1 MPVYNFETPVNYENF
16 TKKINPEKVKE
27 EKRKSPAEALA
38 AVWKASQSKM
48 LNRSGKV
55 KWMRWSK
62 DVFHNQVAE
71 KENTAEGS
79 K

>member
-38 AVWKASQSKM
+38 AV
-48 LNRSGKV
+48 
-55 KWMRWSK
+55 
-62 DVFHNQVAE
+62 
-71 KENTAEGS
+71 
-79 K
+79 

>member
-16 TKKINPEKVKE
+16 TKKINLEKVKE

-48 LNRSGKV
+48 LNRTGKV

-62 DVFHNQVAE
+62 NVFQN
-71 KENTAEGS
+71 
-79 K
+79 